1 MKSRYIDINKILRIL
16 YVNNGF
22 FFYNPNN
29 KTCVIGSAIK
39 LSNEVE
45 GLVEDTE
52 NVSFYAFPFFDDL
65 REKELNLWKEVKMG
79 EVKFPYNYTFSFL
92 YENDMNYKTHTY
104 HINSDD
110 YKNWE
115 SLFNNVMK
123 GIKEGKVEKVVASR
137 EIIVSFDIKVDFANI
152 MCKLLNNNPRNF
164 VFAYVYGD
172 KAFIGATPE
181 ILVEKKEDHILSYAL
196 AGTRAKVDD
205 KRDGEILLKD
215 IKNNYEH
222 KIVVDAIVDTMR
234 NASGSVTVGN
244 TELMELKN
252 LFHLKTPIVAIDT
265 KFSIVEW
272 AKMLHPTPAMGG
284 KPQKIAM
291 EIIRKYE
298 KHDRGLFAA
307 PIGIV
312 RENGDVIFVV
322 GIRSALINKNEIY
335 AYAGCGI
342 VKQSNCREEYDETN
356 IKLRTILEAL

>member
-1 MKSRYIDINKILRIL
+1 MKSRYVNINQILKIL

-29 KTCVIGSAIK
+29 KTCVIGSTVK

-45 GLVEDTE
+45 GLVEETE
-52 NVSFYAFPFFDDL
+52 NISFYAFPFFENL
-65 REKELNLWKEVKMG
+65 QEQELNLWKKIKMG
-79 EVKFPYNYTFSFL
+79 EVKFPYNYTFPFL
-92 YENDMNYKTHTY
+92 YENNINYETY
-104 HINSDD
+104 KYRINTDD

-115 SLFNNVMK
+115 ILFNNVMK
-123 GIKEGKVEKVVASR
+123 KIKEGKVEKVVASR
-137 EIIVSFDIKVDFANI
+137 EIIVTFDAKVDFANI
-152 MCKLLNNNPRNF
+152 MCKLLNNNPTNF

-181 ILVEKKEDHILSYAL
+181 ILVEKKGNHILSYAL

-205 KRDGEILLKD
+205 KKDGEVLLKD

-222 KIVVDAIVDTMR
+222 KIVVDAIADTMR
-234 NASGSVTVGN
+234 NISDCVTVGN
-244 TELMELKN
+244 TEFMELKN
-252 LFHLKTPIVAIDT
+252 LFHLKTPVVAIDN
-265 KFSIVEW
+265 KLSIVEW

-298 KHDRGLFAA
+298 KHNRGLFAA

-312 RENGDVIFVV
+312 RENGDGIFVV

-342 VKQSNCREEYDETN
+342 VEQSNCQEEYDETN
-356 IKLRTILEAL
+356 IKLKTILEAL